1 MKFLTGAGL
10 FCLLSNVV
18 VIAGQELLKNGGFE
32 SLSDWQCWAPLQ
44 CFLTSDAYSGSHA
57 VVASSRAESWQG
69 PTQYI
74 TVNPGQRY
82 NVSAYMKL
90 LSDHIGENMEAYVD
104 MEDQAGHH
112 VYQTVATHGSA
123 KTSDGWVFIQGSFTA
138 PHTAVKTVR
147 VAFDCGPSAH
157 VLFAVDEASV
167 TPLTGITNVTDAYL
181 NNVIDRERKGDMHFN
196 VKTASGVH
204 MNDIKIHVLQKK
216 KSFPFGS
223 SFNAHKYNEGAAN
236 GKYRD
241 FVNKHFNWVVP
252 ENALQWYD
260 IEWTRGHM
268 NYKLALDAIHGV
280 KSHGIKV
287 RGHNLVWSVE
297 KYVQGWIKQLSPTE
311 LKTVVKHH
319 IEETMNMTRG
329 LLEHWDVNN
338 EMLHGSW
345 YQDRAGDPNYNL
357 ELFRIAH
364 HADPSVKL
372 FLNDY
377 NVVAG
382 SGFTNDYLAQA
393 KKYKAANVGLGG
405 MGVQCHFA
413 EEIMPDASLVK
424 ERLDLLSTA
433 GVPIWVTEL
442 DVVAVDENKRADLY
456 EAALR
461 ALYGHPAVQGIL
473 FWGFWDQTHWRGPH
487 AALAKGNNMEL
498 TAAGRRVLDLFEN
511 QWMTDETH
519 VLSAVGNQFNV
530 RGFHGDYEIHVLYQG
545 RELPHLMQNITLY
558 KGSDVTVSINVQNVV

>member
-1 MKFLTGAGL
+1 MNTSFL
-10 FCLLSNVV
+10 CLILVSLVAV
-18 VIAGQELLKNGGFE
+18 ATADFKNGGFE
-32 SLSDWQCWAPLQ
+32 STSSWD
-44 CFLTSDAYSGSHA
+44 CFGSAHCAISNSGHSGHHA
-57 VVASSRAESWQG
+57 MVVSGRKETWEG
-69 PTQYI
+69 PSQYVSV
-74 TVNPGQRY
+74 TAGHTYQ
-82 NVSAYMKL
+82 VSAWMKL
-90 LSDHIGENMEAYVD
+90 LNDHSSQNLEINVD
-104 MEDQAGHH
+104 LEFTDGNH
-112 VYQTVATHGSA
+112 VYMAAAMHGNA
-123 KTSDGWVFIQGSFTA
+123 KVHDGWFHVVGAFSVPNKPLKRA
-138 PHTAVKTVR
+138 R
-147 VAFDCGPSAH
+147 VYFESKPSAS
-157 VLFAVDEASV
+157 VNYAVDDASLTEIAGVQHV
-167 TPLTGITNVTDAYL
+167 TTAYL
-181 NNVIDRERKGDMHFN
+181 NHQIDVHRKNNINLHITTAHGIDKSN
-196 VKTASGVH
+196 VK
-204 MNDIKIHVLQKK
+204 IHILQKK

-252 ENALQWYD
+252 ENALKWYD

-287 RGHNLVWSVE
+287 RGHNLVWSVD
-297 KYVQGWIKQLSPTE
+297 KYVQDWIKQLSPNE
-311 LKTVVKHH
+311 MKTVVKHH
-319 IEETMNMTRG
+319 IEETMAKTRG

-345 YQDRAGDPNYNL
+345 YQTRAGDPNYNM

-364 HADPSVKL
+364 HADPNVKL

-377 NVVAG
+377 NVVVSSASTG
-382 SGFTNDYLAQA
+382 DYLAQA

-405 MGVQCHFA
+405 MGVQCHFP
-413 EEIMPDASLVK
+413 EEIMPDASAVK
-424 ERLDLLSTA
+424 QRLDLLSTA

-461 ALYGHPAVQGIL
+461 ALYGHPAVHGII

-519 VLSAVGNQFNV
+519 VLSHAGDNFHV
-530 RGFHGDYEIHVLYQG
+530 RGFHGDYEVHVIYQG
-545 RELPHLMQNITLY
+545 KELSNLKKSFTLN
-558 KGSDVTVSINVQNVV
+558 KGSDQNVSINVHT